1 LHCKKYSTICSASSL
16 KSPRLFWRSAANSLF
31 NGVLTDFFVIG
42 LASPVDKIKQS
53 GYGSRASCGGTMH
66 RRPLVIVPADRKMM
80 GHHAYHSAGEK
91 YLSALVSGSDVIP
104 MIMPSLSPSLPLRET
119 LENVDGVFLTGSY
132 SNIEPHHYSNEAS
145 YEGNLHDRHRD
156 ENSLSI
162 IPLAIEM
169 QIPVFAVCRGFQ
181 EANVALGG
189 SLHQKVH
196 EVHGLN
202 DHRENLDDE
211 LDMQYADSHLVS
223 LKTGGLLANLA
234 GKSEVMVNSLHG
246 QGINRLANNLKI
258 EATAPDGLIEAVS
271 LKASHPFFLAVQWH
285 PEWKVGE
292 NPFYLSMFQA
302 FGRACRD
309 RAHNRKSL

>member
-1 LHCKKYSTICSASSL
+1 L
-16 KSPRLFWRSAANSLF
+16 RNAANGLF
-31 NGVLTDFFVIG
+31 NGVLTDFGVIE
-42 LASPVDKIKQS
+42 LSSPVDKIKQY
-53 GYGSRASCGGTMH
+53 GYGSRASRGGTMH

-80 GHHAYHSAGEK
+80 GKHAYHSAGEK
-91 YLSALVSGSDVIP
+91 YLSALVTGSDAVPFIL
-104 MIMPSLSPSLPLRET
+104 PSLSPGLPLRET

-132 SNIEPHHYSNEAS
+132 SNIEPHHYSNEPS
-145 YEGNLHDRHRD
+145 YEGNLHDQHRD
-156 ENSLSI
+156 ENSLPI

-169 QIPVFAVCRGFQ
+169 EIPLFAVCRGFQ
-181 EANVALGG
+181 EVNVALGG

-196 EVHGLN
+196 EVPGLD
-202 DHRENLDDE
+202 DHRENSDEE
-211 LDMQYADSHLVS
+211 LDKQYADSHAVS
-223 LKTGGLLANLA
+223 LSPDGLLAKLS
-234 GKSEVMVNSLHG
+234 GKVMVMVNSLHG
-246 QGINRLANNLKI
+246 QGIKTLASNLII

-271 LKASHPFFLAVQWH
+271 LKAPHPFFLAVQWH